1 MKKLEVN
8 RIHNF
13 LGGYKLM
20 VERYQRKI
28 AILLIAL
35 LVLPMNLFTSIE
47 TVFAEG
53 EELVAFTDFE
63 DGDDTQGWVVRGD
76 NALFTVT
83 TDDAQNGDQ
92 SLLIETR
99 LVSSDAEALNLHVS
113 ISQGSEY
120 QVILSVNLAPG
131 EPDTP
136 FQLSA
141 GETVDGETSYYPPV

>member
-1 MKKLEVN
+1 MQKLEVN

-63 DGDDTQGWVVRGD
+63 DGDDTQGWVARGD
-76 NALFTVT
+76 NEVLTVT
-83 TDDAQNGDQ
+83 TDDAQNGEQ
-92 SLLIETR
+92 SLLIENR
-99 LVSSDAEALNLHVS
+99 LASSDAAVLNLTESMSPGSEDHVS
-113 ISQGSEY
+113 LLWKLGSA
-120 QVILSVNLAPG
+120 VK
-131 EPDTP
+131 DTP
-136 FQLSA
+136 LQLSTA
-141 GETVDGETSYYPPV
+141 DVVGVDNAYYA